1 MKADAFKKLIKEAV
15 REVLREELISI
26 LSENVKTKSVPV
38 GTRNVNTVTKFEPY
52 KPPVSKPRISTGD
65 PIMDL
70 LEETKASMMDSPGA
84 GYYPDMSQHV
94 SAPGLGQD
102 TFSPVLVEESFS
114 RPEPGLDISQFDFVK
129 NAAAVFKASQEKDK
143 QRLGG

>member
-15 REVLREELISI
+15 REVLREELAEV
-26 LSENVKTKSVPV
+26 LTEAPVKQAPK
-38 GTRNVNTVTKFEPY
+38 VTKYAPY
-52 KPPVSKPRISTGD
+52 VPPVAKPRISTGD

-70 LEETKASMMDSPGA
+70 LEETKASMVRDPNA
-84 GYYPDMSQHV
+84 GHYIEMSQHV
-94 SAPGLGQD
+94 SAPGLGKN
-102 TFSPVLVEESFS
+102 SYNPVMMEENFA

-143 QRLGG
+143 QRFGG

>member
-1 MKADAFKKLIKEAV
+1 MKADLLKKLIKEAV
-15 REVLREELISI
+15 REVLREELGQVLTESPKKQI
-26 LSENVKTKSVPV
+26 PQ
-38 GTRNVNTVTKFEPY
+38 VTKYAPY
-52 KPPVSKPRISTGD
+52 TPPVSKPRISTGD

-70 LEETKASMMDSPGA
+70 LEETKASMMDNPGA
-84 GYYPDMSQHV
+84 GYYPDMSQRI

-102 TFSPVLVEESFS
+102 VFKPVLAEESFS

-143 QRLGG
+143 QRFGG

>member
-15 REVLREELISI
+15 REVLREELAEVLTEAPIRQAP
-26 LSENVKTKSVPV
+26 K
-38 GTRNVNTVTKFEPY
+38 VTKYAPY
-52 KPPVSKPRISTGD
+52 APPVTKPRVSTGD

-70 LEETKASMMDSPGA
+70 LEETRA
-84 GYYPDMSQHV
+84 GMIGDPNTGHYQDMSQFV
-94 SAPGLGQD
+94 SAPGLGEN
-102 TFSPVLVEESFS
+102 SYNPVMMEENFA

-143 QRLGG
+143 QRFGG